1 MNRTKTLLFVVTFAL
16 AVSACSSNAPTAE
29 KKSEPAPLPDQR
41 VTLPTPVALP
51 PMDVPTDN
59 PMTPEKAG
67 LGKQLFFD
75 KRLSKTGNMS
85 CETCHL
91 PEKGWTDGTPLSA
104 RFDGSMNTRH
114 APTLYNV
121 GYYKQWYWDG
131 RAATLEAQVLAAWR
145 GQMGGDPEAMAKT
158 LNDIPA
164 YKQQFEKYTGGP
176 ATQDS
181 IVKSL
186 ATFVRTIVSDD
197 APWDRYEKGNKDA
210 ASADAI
216 AGFDVFS
223 KTASCTNCHL
233 PPLYTDT
240 LFHNIGVGYDKPMP
254 DPGRGKILAD
264 KDAKD
269 PEAKTLM
276 GAFKTPT
283 MRSVTEHPP
292 YFHNGSAA
300 SLEDVVDFVLKG
312 GIKNPNLDGKLQAK
326 KLTNQQ
332 RDQLMAFLKALT
344 PEQKSFERPKLP

>member
-1 MNRTKTLLFVVTFAL
+1 
-16 AVSACSSNAPTAE
+16 
-29 KKSEPAPLPDQR
+29 
-41 VTLPTPVALP
+41 
-51 PMDVPTDN
+51 
-59 PMTPEKAG
+59 
-67 LGKQLFFD
+67 
-75 KRLSKTGNMS
+75 MS

-91 PEKGWTDGTPLSA
+91 PEKGWTDGNAVSA

-114 APTLYNV
+114 APSLYNV

-145 GQMGGDPEAMAKT
+145 GQMGGDPEAVAKA

-254 DPGRGKILAD
+254 DPGRGKILGD

-292 YFHNGSAA
+292 YFHNGGAA
-300 SLEDVVDFVLKG
+300 SLEDVVDFVHKG

-326 KLTNQQ
+326 KVTSQQ
-332 RDQLMAFLKALT
+332 RDQLMAFIKALT
-344 PEQKSFERPKLP
+344 PEQKPFERPKLP

>member
-1 MNRTKTLLFVVTFAL
+1 
-16 AVSACSSNAPTAE
+16 
-29 KKSEPAPLPDQR
+29 
-41 VTLPTPVALP
+41 
-51 PMDVPTDN
+51 MDVPTDN

-216 AGFDVFS
+216 AGFDV
-223 KTASCTNCHL
+223 
-233 PPLYTDT
+233 
-240 LFHNIGVGYDKPMP
+240 
-254 DPGRGKILAD
+254 PGRGKILAD

-326 KLTNQQ
+326 KLTSQQ